1 MTTDLLAAVPA
12 PDAATTDRLTARL
25 TEAAAAEQLL
35 DVAYRLLDSP
45 LGPVLVAATP
55 AGLVRVAYA
64 VEDHDAVLTQLA
76 ATVSPRV
83 LHAPGRLDTV
93 ATELDE
99 YFNGKRQRFDLPLD
113 LQLSKGFRRT
123 ILTHL
128 QDIGYGRTASYTAVA
143 AAAGNPKAVRAVGTA
158 CAMNPVPIV
167 VPCHRVLRSDGSVG
181 QYLGGT
187 AAKRALLALEAD
199 AVAA

>member
-12 PDAATTDRLTARL
+12 PDAATNDRLTARL